1 MKGVRQMTLPEN
13 LPVDF
18 TAYSHLTFL
27 PLGRKNKS
35 IRSVGSKHTKGLLGR
50 LNDYF
55 ERAMNE
61 LSQED
66 IVIFQTFLYGS
77 HRGGFPVAIDKN
89 EDVYP
94 HFWKPTSFLWK
105 EYNKNLGI
113 PIHHDEFYS
122 QDFTVL
128 TKNELE
134 SYLGSIMKDYIF
146 CARIHD
152 SSKEEWI
159 QHINKC
165 FLKHPLIS
173 LYHRN
178 ADVIEAI
185 EQSKKSPLLF
195 IMKNP
200 EQIAFW
206 RNRIEII
213 MRPFRSLSYAAFERG
228 FSDTEDTVLTVHG
241 ENEIIRLTSEN
252 RGLAVTYDVTND
264 AISLDDEYNVVL
276 AAKRLATTQRQ
287 FEEIIDENEEVIQKL
302 LVFFKW
308 KSLLK
313 HHEVHIKEIQ
323 DKLCSLTTY
332 QLNQRQVLQEN
343 DHFLSFIQK
352 VLQVK
357 TPNAN
362 LEVGSIQWFSQWDF
376 PDVTLLQETNKSTC
390 CMDPNEV
397 EKKLTEIS
405 AKIEN
410 ELHKQRQDLLST
422 PLKIGQI
429 PFDSNQMLRLLTL
442 IDTLK
447 NTETQQSYVQ
457 ILEGVS
463 TNSIRQKELDKIPA
477 FGLLNSVKR
486 KRIVTY
492 LQELQNY
499 QLLKKEKKG
508 FSLTPKG
515 EAIRRLFEEE
525 SRRI

>member
-1 MKGVRQMTLPEN
+1 M
-13 LPVDF
+13 
-18 TAYSHLTFL
+18 
-27 PLGRKNKS
+27 
-35 IRSVGSKHTKGLLGR
+35 
-50 LNDYF
+50 
-55 ERAMNE
+55 
-61 LSQED
+61 
-66 IVIFQTFLYGS
+66 
-77 HRGGFPVAIDKN
+77 
-89 EDVYP
+89 
-94 HFWKPTSFLWK
+94 
-105 EYNKNLGI
+105 
-113 PIHHDEFYS
+113 
-122 QDFTVL
+122 
-128 TKNELE
+128 
-134 SYLGSIMKDYIF
+134 
-146 CARIHD
+146 
-152 SSKEEWI
+152 
-159 QHINKC
+159 
-165 FLKHPLIS
+165 
-173 LYHRN
+173 
-178 ADVIEAI
+178 
-185 EQSKKSPLLF
+185 
-195 IMKNP
+195 
-200 EQIAFW
+200 
-206 RNRIEII
+206 
-213 MRPFRSLSYAAFERG
+213 
-228 FSDTEDTVLTVHG
+228 
-241 ENEIIRLTSEN
+241 
-252 RGLAVTYDVTND
+252 
-264 AISLDDEYNVVL
+264 L

-332 QLNQRQVLQEN
+332 QLNQEQVLQEN
-343 DHFLSFIQK
+343 EPFLSFIQK

-376 PDVTLLQETNKSTC
+376 PDVTLLQETNKFTC
-390 CMDPNEV
+390 YMDPNEI
-397 EKKLTEIS
+397 EKKLAEIS

-429 PFDSNQMLRLLTL
+429 TFDSNQMLRLLTL

-499 QLLKKEKKG
+499 QLLKKENIG

>member
-1 MKGVRQMTLPEN
+1 MTLPEN

-18 TAYSHLTFL
+18 TAYNHLTFL

-66 IVIFQTFLYGS
+66 IILFQTFLYGS

-134 SYLGSIMKDYIF
+134 NYLGSIMKDYMF

-165 FLKHPLIS
+165 FFKHPLIS

-178 ADVIEAI
+178 SDVIEAI

-213 MRPFRSLSYAAFERG
+213 MRPFRSLPYTAFERG
-228 FSDTEDTVLTVHG
+228 FSDAEDTILTVHG

-252 RGLAVTYDVTND
+252 RGLAVTNDVTND
-264 AISLDDEYNVVL
+264 VIS
-276 AAKRLATTQRQ
+276 
-287 FEEIIDENEEVIQKL
+287 
-302 LVFFKW
+302 
-308 KSLLK
+308 
-313 HHEVHIKEIQ
+313 
-323 DKLCSLTTY
+323 
-332 QLNQRQVLQEN
+332 
-343 DHFLSFIQK
+343 
-352 VLQVK
+352 
-357 TPNAN
+357 
-362 LEVGSIQWFSQWDF
+362 SI
-376 PDVTLLQETNKSTC
+376 
-390 CMDPNEV
+390 M
-397 EKKLTEIS
+397 
-405 AKIEN
+405 
-410 ELHKQRQDLLST
+410 
-422 PLKIGQI
+422 
-429 PFDSNQMLRLLTL
+429 
-442 IDTLK
+442 
-447 NTETQQSYVQ
+447 
-457 ILEGVS
+457 
-463 TNSIRQKELDKIPA
+463 
-477 FGLLNSVKR
+477 
-486 KRIVTY
+486 
-492 LQELQNY
+492 
-499 QLLKKEKKG
+499 
-508 FSLTPKG
+508 
-515 EAIRRLFEEE
+515 
-525 SRRI
+525 

>member
-1 MKGVRQMTLPEN
+1 M
-13 LPVDF
+13 
-18 TAYSHLTFL
+18 
-27 PLGRKNKS
+27 
-35 IRSVGSKHTKGLLGR
+35 
-50 LNDYF
+50 
-55 ERAMNE
+55 
-61 LSQED
+61 
-66 IVIFQTFLYGS
+66 
-77 HRGGFPVAIDKN
+77 
-89 EDVYP
+89 
-94 HFWKPTSFLWK
+94 
-105 EYNKNLGI
+105 
-113 PIHHDEFYS
+113 
-122 QDFTVL
+122 

-134 SYLGSIMKDYIF
+134 NYLGSIMKDYMF

-165 FLKHPLIS
+165 FFKHPLIS

-206 RNRIEII
+206 CNRIEII
-213 MRPFRSLSYAAFERG
+213 MRPFRSLSSTAFERG

-252 RGLAVTYDVTND
+252 RGLTVTYDVTND

-276 AAKRLATTQRQ
+276 AAKRLSTTQRQ
-287 FEEIIDENEEVIQKL
+287 LEEIIDENEEVIQKL

-308 KSLLK
+308 KSLLD

-323 DKLCSLTTY
+323 DKLCNLTTY
-332 QLNQRQVLQEN
+332 QLNQRQFLQEKYP
-343 DHFLSFIQK
+343 FLSFIQN

-376 PDVTLLQETNKSTC
+376 PDVTLLQETDKFTC
-390 CMDPNEV
+390 YMGPSKI

-410 ELHKQRQDLLST
+410 ELHQQRQNLLST

-429 PFDSNQMLRLLTL
+429 TFDSNQMLRLLTL